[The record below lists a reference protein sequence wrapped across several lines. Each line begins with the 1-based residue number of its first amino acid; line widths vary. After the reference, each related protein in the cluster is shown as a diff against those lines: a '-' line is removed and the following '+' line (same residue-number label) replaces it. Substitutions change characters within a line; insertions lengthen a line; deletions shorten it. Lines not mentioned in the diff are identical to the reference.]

1 MENLNVIIK
10 KLENVFVELNNH
22 FYKGELVTPIIT
34 VQRAPRKSILG
45 WCTRQRTWENAK
57 NETFYEINIV
67 SQNLNRG
74 TEGIIETML
83 HEMVHLYAKQN
94 GIDDCSVQQYHRKS
108 FKEIADAHGLEAEF
122 WDKNHGFAITKLTEE
137 TKEYCKNFDLN
148 FDLVNSCRDVE
159 DPVKPTKKP
168 RKPSKKIDPKV
179 AKLLKGKETYIY
191 VCNATG
197 EVIISTNP
205 DLDVVCQKSGEK
217 FVRAEMA

>member
-108 FKEIADAHGLEAEF
+108 FSPQSYKISGRHSLQLPKINYLCAD
-122 WDKNHGFAITKLTEE
+122 N
-137 TKEYCKNFDLN
+137 
-148 FDLVNSCRDVE
+148 
-159 DPVKPTKKP
+159 
-168 RKPSKKIDPKV
+168 
-179 AKLLKGKETYIY
+179 
-191 VCNATG
+191 CN
-197 EVIISTNP
+197 
-205 DLDVVCQKSGEK
+205 D
-217 FVRAEMA
+217 